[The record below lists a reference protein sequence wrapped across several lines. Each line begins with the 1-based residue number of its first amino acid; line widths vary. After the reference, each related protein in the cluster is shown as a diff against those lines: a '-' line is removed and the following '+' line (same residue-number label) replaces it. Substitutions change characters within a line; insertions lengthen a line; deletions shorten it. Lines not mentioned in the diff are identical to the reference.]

1 MKGQGSRRWC
11 TALSL
16 LTMVFLVGISLTN
29 GWVAGVALAAHPA
42 LSGAELSIGFNGV
55 YRTGSWTPLVVTVP
69 AVRSVD
75 SSDEQSAA
83 SPLLYAWAEDSDGQY
98 VRSPPTQITVA

>member
-42 LSGAELSIGFNGV
+42 LSGAELSIGFNGGYGSSSQV
-55 YRTGSWTPLVVTVP
+55 CRFKRRTIGSQPFALRV
-69 AVRSVD
+69 
-75 SSDEQSAA
+75 
-83 SPLLYAWAEDSDGQY
+83 G
-98 VRSPPTQITVA
+98 